1 MTYTI
6 YNPATG
12 QILELFSTSDGVESS
27 LVLANSTYI
36 QGSYDSNMYY
46 VDQGQAVLKPTRP
59 LNNYGAYYFDY
70 ATKTWQLDQA
80 QLNSMMRQQRDQLLT
95 QVDRVNP
102 VWYASLSTD
111 QQTQLQQYRQALLD
125 VPQQA
130 SFSESVEW
138 PAKPTWL

>member
-6 YNPATG
+6 YNPTTG
-12 QILELFSTSDGVESS
+12 QILELFSTSDSVESS
-27 LVLANSTYI
+27 LVLANSTFI

-46 VDQGQAVLKPTRP
+46 VEQGQAVLKPTRP

-80 QLNSMMRQQRDQLLT
+80 QLNSMMRQQRDQLLA

-102 VWYASLSTD
+102 VWYSTLSE
-111 QQTQLQQYRQALLD
+111 QQKAELAAFRQALLD
-125 VPQQA
+125 VPQQPG
-130 SFSESVEW
+130 FPTQVDW
-138 PAKPTWL
+138 PAKPSWL